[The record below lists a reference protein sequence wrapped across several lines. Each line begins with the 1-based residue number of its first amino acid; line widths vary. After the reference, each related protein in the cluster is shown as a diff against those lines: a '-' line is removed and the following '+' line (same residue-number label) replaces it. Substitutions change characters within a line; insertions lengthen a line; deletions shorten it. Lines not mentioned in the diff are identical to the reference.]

1 MDTVVSGFAGVGRVF
16 SYIGLIIGILVGIG
30 MIIGGSYVL
39 NKDNYIGVNAT
50 VVLGFPTPTVNYNY
64 NGQNFNSILY
74 NVQSGVAYTSGQTI
88 NVFIR
93 SSSPGVAYAQ
103 PSPKGLGIG
112 LIAGGF
118 AVMTAGMLNTYFVR
132 KYPGYASFVGIK
144 DVIGIGIGRSHPFY
158 GLI

>member
-1 MDTVVSGFAGVGRVF
+1 MDPIVSGFAGVGRVF

-30 MIIGGSYVL
+30 MIIGGSYALKNDVF
-39 NKDNYIGVNAT
+39 DA
-50 VVLGFPTPTVNYNY
+50 
-64 NGQNFNSILY
+64 
-74 NVQSGVAYTSGQTI
+74 VQGKIISLTIPFQVTYTYQGTSYTSTLENTGVMAYLPGQTVT
-88 NVFIR
+88 VFIR
-93 SSSPGVAYAQ
+93 PSQ
-103 PSPKGLGIG
+103 PSQAYGQPVTKTLGIG

-144 DVIGIGIGRSHPFY
+144 DIIGIGIGRSHPFY